1 MRKIL
6 AVVLFGLLLAVH
18 LLALNFNAKQFTDE
32 TGLKPASNKATIT
45 ITEGQSFQVTVVNLE
60 RLAALGVPTKGLKAG
75 TSAKVTYTGKNRW
88 RFVGAST
95 DVPFDWK
102 SLAT

>member
-6 AVVLFGLLLAVH
+6 AVVLFGLLLAVQ

-32 TGLKPASNKATIT
+32 TGLKPVSNKATIT
-45 ITEGQSFQVTVVNLE
+45 IAEGQSFQVTVVNLE

-75 TSAKVTYTGKNRW
+75 TSAKVMYKGKEKW
-88 RFVGAST
+88 SFMWAST

-102 SLAT
+102 KLAD